1 VIPFDPENPFPLL
14 PSSTSNSLHTEA
26 TYKDAQNHS
35 AEVDAW
41 LGLQTEETEKKIQ
54 SISSGVD
61 IRDEQLWVGL
71 PVKTLLT
78 PYTEIRTLLAQLD
91 PKAEQ
96 RIVDLGAGY
105 GRMGF
110 VIGRHFPEVHFMGYE
125 IVSERVDE
133 ANRCLK
139 KFNYPKVQ
147 MRVADLSAPDFKPLE
162 ADVYFLYD
170 FGSRAA
176 IEKTL
181 FDLRG
186 IARTRPIQ
194 VVGRG
199 RASRDAIE
207 REHPW
212 LSQVHSPRHY
222 DHYSIYQSGT

>member
-1 VIPFDPENPFPLL
+1 MIPFDPQNPFPFLAE
-14 PSSTSNSLHTEA
+14 SAS
-26 TYKDAQNHS
+26 YKDAQKHS

-54 SISSGVD
+54 SISSGMD

-139 KFNYPKVQ
+139 KLNYPKVQ

-162 ADVYFLYD
+162 ADIYFLYD

-186 IARTRPIQ
+186 IARNRSIQ

-212 LSQVHSPRHY
+212 LSQVHPPRHY

>member
-1 VIPFDPENPFPLL
+1 MIPFDPQNPFPLL
-14 PSSTSNSLHTEA
+14 PDSSSYP
-26 TYKDAQNHS
+26 TYKDAQKHS
-35 AEVDAW
+35 AEADAW
-41 LGLQTEETEKKIQ
+41 LGLNTEDAEKKIQ
-54 SISSGVD
+54 SISSGTD

-78 PYTEIRTLLAQLD
+78 PYTEIRTLLSQLD
-91 PKAEQ
+91 PKPDQ

-110 VIGRHFPEVHFMGYE
+110 VIGRHFPDVHFIGYE
-125 IVSERVDE
+125 IVEERVE
-133 ANRCLK
+133 ESNRCLK
-139 KFNYPKVQ
+139 KFNYLKVQ
-147 MRVADLSAPDFKPLE
+147 MRVADLSAPNFKPVE

-170 FGSRAA
+170 FGSRVA

-186 IARTRPIQ
+186 IARNRPIQ

-212 LSQVHSPRHY
+212 LSQVHAPRHF